1 MRFVSFHSNSC
12 KKFQKNVSKNF
23 IPPFSGA
30 LHSRRP
36 EPHDDAESRRR
47 DSRYITDAKERILT
61 TQVSYE
67 SSFIS
72 ELLYI

>member
-47 DSRYITDAKERILT
+47 DDPGRT
-61 TQVSYE
+61 TT
-67 SSFIS
+67 
-72 ELLYI
+72 